1 MTDFSAVEHSIEIVF
16 KDKRLLEK
24 VFIHRS
30 YLNEYNEASES
41 NERLEF
47 LGDAVLELVATEFLY
62 KKYTRMTEGELTAVR
77 SALVRREHLAVAAK
91 QLDLGTQLLL
101 SRGEALSGGSQK
113 DYILANTVE
122 ALIGAVYLDQGMQ
135 TATKFINK
143 YLLHDVEDIVAQKLY
158 VDSKSKFQE
167 IAQDLLAITPHYSM
181 IADEGPD
188 HDKKFIMGLFLH
200 HEKVAEGT
208 GTSKRK
214 AEEDAAYNGLVA
226 KGWL

>member
-1 MTDFSAVEHSIEIVF
+1 MRDFSTVEQAIGIIF
-16 KDKRLLEK
+16 RDKELLEK

-30 YLNEYNEASES
+30 FLNEYNEAPES

-47 LGDAVLELVATEFLY
+47 LGDAVLELVSTEFLY
-62 KKYTRMTEGELTAVR
+62 KKYRKMTEGDLTAVR
-77 SALVRREHLAVAAK
+77 SALVRREHLAIAAK
-91 QLDLGTQLLL
+91 NLDLGSRLLL

-113 DYILANTVE
+113 DYILANTLE
-122 ALIGAVYLDQGMQ
+122 ALIGAIYLDQGME
-135 TATKFINK
+135 TAERFINT
-143 YLLHDVEDIVAQKLY
+143 YLLHDVEDIVGQKLY

-167 IAQDLLAITPHYSM
+167 IAQDLLGITPHYSM

-200 HEKVAEGT
+200 HDKISEGS

-214 AEEDAAYNGLVA
+214 AEEDAAFNGLKA